1 MYGFNF
7 ILIDCVQI
15 HIYQQLLGYLDMF
28 HSLYTAYES
37 TLSVLNP
44 EYECMSI

>member
-7 ILIDCVQI
+7 ILTDHVQI
-15 HIYQQLLGYLDMF
+15 HIYQLLGYLDMF